1 MGIIEVKKY
10 IILTDRM
17 YTETD
22 EWVKI
27 ENEKIAIVG
36 ITDYAQKKLRDII
49 GVELPEVNKEVIRGD
64 AVALVE
70 SVKATADI
78 YAPLSGRITKVNE
91 KLKVA
96 PEILNKDPYGEGWI
110 FEMEIKD
117 ITEKEKL
124 LTPEKYAEKIRNEG

>member
-1 MGIIEVKKY
+1 LGIIEVKKY